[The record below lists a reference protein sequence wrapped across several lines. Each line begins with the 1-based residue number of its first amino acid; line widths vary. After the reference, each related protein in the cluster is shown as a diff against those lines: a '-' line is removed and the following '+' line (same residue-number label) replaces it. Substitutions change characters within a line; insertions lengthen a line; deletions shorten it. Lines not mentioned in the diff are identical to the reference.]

1 MTRIAASAG
10 FMRRGLIVV
19 AALCCAIPDYA
30 WSVGNEPAAAAPVD
44 PALCVAAVASSDD
57 DRIVTV
63 CSTLIDNI
71 KTERAD
77 RLKALI
83 ARAGV
88 YTRKDQADRAIADY
102 DAALRLDPTQ
112 AVLFNARG
120 ELWRKKG
127 DRPRAVRDFGAA
139 IKLDPQLDVARA
151 NYKAL
156 AQEIE
161 RIGVEM
167 SVKPQ
172 PKAPLK

>member
-1 MTRIAASAG
+1 MTRIDSSVSL
-10 FMRRGLIVV
+10 RRLLW
-19 AALCCAIPDYA
+19 ALALLCWPLPDNA
-30 WSVGNEPAAAAPVD
+30 WSAVNEPAPTAPVD
-44 PALCVAAVASSDD
+44 PALCAAAVASSDD
-57 DRIVTV
+57 DRIVAE
-63 CSTLIDNI
+63 CGALIDNE
-71 KTERAD
+71 KTERPD

-83 ARAGV
+83 VRAGV
-88 YTRKDQADRAIADY
+88 YVRKEQTDRAIADY

-139 IKLDPQLDVARA
+139 IKLDPQFETARA

>member
-1 MTRIAASAG
+1 MTFRNSYTGRVSRAIG
-10 FMRRGLIVV
+10 ILLI
-19 AALCCAIPDYA
+19 LCCANPDRA
-30 WSVGNEPAAAAPVD
+30 WPAVNEPAAAAPVD
-44 PALCVAAVASSDD
+44 PAPCVAAVASEDD
-57 DRIVTV
+57 DRIVAA
-63 CSTLIDNI
+63 CSTLIDHE
-71 KTERAD
+71 KTGRPD
-77 RLKALI
+77 RLKALT

-88 YTRKDQADRAIADY
+88 YMRKEQTDRAIADY
-102 DAALRLDPTQ
+102 DAALRLDSTQ

-127 DRPRAVRDFGAA
+127 DRPRAIRDFGAA
-139 IKLDPQLDVARA
+139 IKLDPQLETART

>member
-1 MTRIAASAG
+1 MMRIAPLAG
-10 FMRRGLIVV
+10 GMWGGLIAVV
-19 AALCCAIPDYA
+19 LLCCAVPDCA
-30 WSVGNEPAAAAPVD
+30 WSVVNEPAAAVPVD
-44 PALCVAAVASSDD
+44 PALCVTAVASNDD
-57 DRIVTV
+57 DRIVAV
-63 CSTLIDNI
+63 CGILIDNI

-77 RLKALI
+77 RLKALT

-88 YTRKDQADRAIADY
+88 YTRKDQVDRAIADY

-139 IKLDPQLDVARA
+139 VKLDPQLDVARA

>member
-1 MTRIAASAG
+1 MTFRNSYVG
-10 FMRRGLIVV
+10 VSRVVGVLI
-19 AALCCAIPDYA
+19 ALCCVIPDTA
-30 WSVGNEPAAAAPVD
+30 WPAVNEPAAAPVD
-44 PALCVAAVASSDD
+44 PALCVAAVASGDD
-57 DRIVTV
+57 EKILAV
-63 CSTLIDNI
+63 CSTLIDNE
-71 KTERAD
+71 KTERPD

-88 YTRKDQADRAIADY
+88 YVRKEQTDRAIADY

-127 DRPRAVRDFGAA
+127 DRPRAVRDFGVA